1 MDDRI
6 ALNDP
11 TYGSIIATIAGVE
24 YLPMQ
29 SVNFARVIDGDFI
42 GGVMYSNYNG
52 ESIQAHIASTR
63 SHWVNRDLLFVAFD
77 YPFRQLGVKSIFGF
91 VPEDNFRAL
100 AFDFN
105 LGFVPVTRIEGMYP
119 DDVACIVVR
128 MTWDTCR
135 FLDIKPRT
143 ITAGRTLH

>member
-11 TYGSIIATIAGVE
+11 TYGSIIAAMAGTE

-29 SVNFARVIDGDFI
+29 SVNFARVIDDVFI
-42 GGVMYSNYNG
+42 GGVMYSNFTG

-63 SHWVNRDLLFVAFD
+63 PRWVNRDLLFVAFD

-91 VPEDNFRAL
+91 VPEDNINAL
-100 AFDFN
+100 TFDLN
-105 LGFVPVTRIEGMYP
+105 LGFTPVTRIEGMYP

-128 MTWDTCR
+128 MTWETCR

-143 ITAGRTLH
+143 IASGRTLH